1 MKIEIKQTK
10 QSAGLFLVATPIG
23 NLGDISIRALE
34 ILHNAD
40 VIYCE
45 DTRQTKKLLQAYD
58 IKTKTSAYHDHSSEA
73 VRKKIIYQIK
83 EEGKSVALVS
93 DAGMPL
99 ISDPGY
105 KLVKDILAEDIPVTS
120 IPGANAVLTA
130 LQLSGLPSDGFT
142 FLGFLPPKQ
151 GARKTYLQQWEKSPV
166 TLIFYEAKQ
175 RIIKTLQDV
184 YDVYGDRQVAIAREL
199 TKAFEEVLRG
209 TVTEVM
215 EVLNAKSEI
224 KGEFV
229 LLIEPG
235 KISEISEEDIKNLI
249 ITALKD
255 NIPVK
260 ELSENIAQ
268 HCGRSKKEI
277 YNLALKLKSE

>member
-1 MKIEIKQTK
+1 
-10 QSAGLFLVATPIG
+10 
-23 NLGDISIRALE
+23 
-34 ILHNAD
+34 
-40 VIYCE
+40 
-45 DTRQTKKLLQAYD
+45 
-58 IKTKTSAYHDHSSEA
+58 
-73 VRKKIIYQIK
+73 
-83 EEGKSVALVS
+83 
-93 DAGMPL
+93 
-99 ISDPGY
+99 
-105 KLVKDILAEDIPVTS
+105 
-120 IPGANAVLTA
+120 
-130 LQLSGLPSDGFT
+130 
-142 FLGFLPPKQ
+142 
-151 GARKTYLQQWEKSPV
+151 
-166 TLIFYEAKQ
+166 
-175 RIIKTLQDV
+175 
-184 YDVYGDRQVAIAREL
+184 
-199 TKAFEEVLRG
+199 
-209 TVTEVM
+209 M